1 MPIASVRADH
11 LSECSAPM
19 CGHATYPRA
28 RVNKNRVGAHVNP
41 LSGAW
46 APCPRSTSRAQLRIS
61 GLTPPPQGPR
71 CGTSSNPSRHRRRQ
85 PPLHFACNSS
95 ASHST
100 APQKPR
106 NTNALDSDP
115 EIPTGELHAKLR
127 VHRRQASQQP
137 QTERSTPTA
146 RERELAATSAT
157 TTKRASDTT
166 GRKDGGGTSA
176 MLVPPTRYVE
186 ADSREAQASLGATS
200 SSASPRWIWP
210 VATGVTAPSFFLFVT
225 TTGVM
230 VS

>member
-1 MPIASVRADH
+1 MPIVSVRADR

-28 RVNKNRVGAHVNP
+28 RVNKNRVGTHVNP

-71 CGTSSNPSRHRRRQ
+71 CRHLVEPLSSSPS
-85 PPLHFACNSS
+85 A
-95 ASHST
+95 ASTTFRMQFLGVTFHDAAKT
-100 APQKPR
+100 R

-137 QTERSTPTA
+137 QTVRSTPTA
-146 RERELAATSAT
+146 RERELPATSAT

-166 GRKDGGGTSA
+166 GTTDGWA
-176 MLVPPTRYVE
+176 AP
-186 ADSREAQASLGATS
+186 AQ
-200 SSASPRWIWP
+200 R
-210 VATGVTAPSFFLFVT
+210 
-225 TTGVM
+225 
-230 VS
+230 

>member
-1 MPIASVRADH
+1 
-11 LSECSAPM
+11 M

-46 APCPRSTSRAQLRIS
+46 APCPRSTSRAQLCIS

-115 EIPTGELHAKLR
+115 EIPTGELHAKLGG
-127 VHRRQASQQP
+127 RRTTCQDTVATSVEETGGTGGPGCGVRGRWGAWSRCRWVAAGPGRAS
-137 QTERSTPTA
+137 RSTTPSLQA
-146 RERELAATSAT
+146 RVWRSRGRAAAHRHTQRPGTIKQRGA
-157 TTKRASDTT
+157 RTT
-166 GRKDGGGTSA
+166 GARANRPYS
-176 MLVPPTRYVE
+176 PPPPGSGR
-186 ADSREAQASLGATS
+186 
-200 SSASPRWIWP
+200 P
-210 VATGVTAPSFFLFVT
+210 V
-225 TTGVM
+225 
-230 VS
+230 